1 MTGWLYLATLLAAL
15 GCLALLDRR
24 WRLVLWADARR
35 GAVVVAVGTALF
47 LLWDVAAIS
56 AGFYERGGSAG
67 MTGVLLAPELPLEE
81 LFFIVFLC
89 YLTLVLR
96 GLVDVVAR
104 ARGARSDDGGRV
116 AGAGAHDGGGVARAG
131 AHDGGRVAR
140 AGAHDGAGPA
150 ADEEAR

>member
-1 MTGWLYLATLLAAL
+1 MTGWLYLAALLVAL

-35 GAVVVAVGTALF
+35 GAVVLLAGAVLF
-47 LLWDVAAIS
+47 LLWDAAAIA
-56 AGFYERGGSAG
+56 AGVYERGGSAA

-81 LFFIVFLC
+81 LFFVVFLC

-104 ARGARSDDGGRV
+104 ARGSRALP
-116 AGAGAHDGGGVARAG
+116 GAGAVRA
-131 AHDGGRVAR
+131 
-140 AGAHDGAGPA
+140 
-150 ADEEAR
+150 EEEVR